1 MPKPSPRIT
10 TAEPRSS
17 APAGLRRGGIIP
29 DRMRTWLI
37 HLLAIGSLVL
47 AACGAVPTPGASPT
61 SLPPTA
67 SGSPPDG
74 APTATANAPLR
85 ILIWLPPGIEPA
97 PETTAGG
104 LLAER
109 LQAFQQ
115 EHPGILIEYRLK
127 DPSGPAGLLESL
139 TAATEAA
146 PASLPDVIALDALSL
161 TAATLKGL
169 IVPLTGLVEEPD
181 EQEWYGYARSSSTVG
196 GFFFGLPFAADAEVF
211 AYQTAAYPAPPIAWA
226 DVLGGPSPFLFPAA
240 DPNASFTLAQY
251 LALGG
256 PLLDADGQPTLDT
269 GLLAEVLSFYT
280 SARNAGVIP
289 LSARQYASAADTWR
303 VLLAGRAR
311 SALAPFSTFLTEPSR
326 ASLSAIPLPTRDGDG
341 VCFVNTWSWALVT
354 SDPERQEVAAELLS
368 WLTEPEFLGPWTY
381 ALGLLPPTTSA
392 LSLWPRGADVALAS
406 LLVTS
411 ALPQPSME
419 FLATFGPAF
428 QEAALAVLE
437 GSLSPEAAASAASQA
452 VRAP

>member
-1 MPKPSPRIT
+1 
-10 TAEPRSS
+10 
-17 APAGLRRGGIIP
+17 
-29 DRMRTWLI
+29 MRTSLI
-37 HLLAIGSLVL
+37 HLLAVGSLVL

-61 SLPPTA
+61 SLRPTA

-74 APTATANAPLR
+74 APTGTANAPLR

-97 PETTAGG
+97 PATTAGG

-115 EHPGILIEYRLK
+115 EHPGVSIEYRVK

-139 TAATEAA
+139 TAATQAA

-169 IVPLTGLVEEPD
+169 IVPLTGLVDEPY
-181 EQEWYGYARSSSTVG
+181 EQGWYGYARSSSTIG

-211 AYQTAAYPAPPIAWA
+211 AYQTAGYPVPPLAWA

-256 PLLDADGQPTLDT
+256 QLLDAAGQPTLDT
-269 GLLAEVLSFYT
+269 GLLGEVLSFYA
-280 SARNAGVIP
+280 SARNATVIP

-311 SALAPFSTFLTEPSR
+311 AALTPFSTFLTEPNR
-326 ASLSAIPLPTRDGDG
+326 AALSAIPLPTRDGAG

-381 ALGLLPPTTSA
+381 ALGFLPPTTSA
-392 LSLWPRGADVALAS
+392 LSLWPPGEDVALAS
-406 LLVTS
+406 QLVTS

-419 FLATFGPAF
+419 FLATFGPPF

-437 GSLSPEAAASAASQA
+437 GSLTPDAAASAASLA
-452 VRAP
+452 VRTP